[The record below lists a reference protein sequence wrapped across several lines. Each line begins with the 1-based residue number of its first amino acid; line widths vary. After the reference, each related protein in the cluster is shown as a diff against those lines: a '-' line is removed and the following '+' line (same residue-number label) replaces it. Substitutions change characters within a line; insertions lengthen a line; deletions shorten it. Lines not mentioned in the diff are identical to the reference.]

1 MGGRFKA
8 LVTATLIAGVAIVSA
23 NGVTCRPAQADDAF
37 PNKVIRVIVGFAAGG
52 GNDIFARV
60 VGQRFGEL
68 IGQTVVIENK
78 PGAGGRIASEY
89 VAQQPG
95 DGYTLM
101 GGASGS
107 MSIAPAIYPTLGYHP
122 TNTSSPAF
130 TIATELLKL
139 KTGLPG
145 HAIPYKSSNESVLS
159 VAAGQ
164 TLLTI
169 SDGPPAVAMVKGGKV
184 RAPAVTRSDRSGEL
198 PDVPSMKEAGYPEVN
213 SRLWSGFF
221 APASTPAP
229 IVAKLEAAL
238 RKAMADEGVRAKL
251 KTMAVDPGG
260 GTGAEFRKLIDA
272 DIETYKGI
280 VQAAK
285 LKFER

>member
-8 LVTATLIAGVAIVSA
+8 LVAATLIAGAAIVSA

-101 GGASGS
+101 VGASGS
-107 MSIAPAIYPTLGYHP
+107 MSIA
-122 TNTSSPAF
+122 
-130 TIATELLKL
+130 
-139 KTGLPG
+139 
-145 HAIPYKSSNESVLS
+145 
-159 VAAGQ
+159 
-164 TLLTI
+164 
-169 SDGPPAVAMVKGGKV
+169 
-184 RAPAVTRSDRSGEL
+184 
-198 PDVPSMKEAGYPEVN
+198 
-213 SRLWSGFF
+213 SR
-221 APASTPAP
+221 
-229 IVAKLEAAL
+229 
-238 RKAMADEGVRAKL
+238 
-251 KTMAVDPGG
+251 
-260 GTGAEFRKLIDA
+260 
-272 DIETYKGI
+272 
-280 VQAAK
+280 
-285 LKFER
+285 